1 MAQIETLEQ
10 LAAIIPDA
18 SPRAGLKVLDHLD
31 DQALAYIAR
40 SPFLFIGTEGPDGID
55 ISPKGDAPGFVEVVD
70 ERTLLIPERPGNQLK
85 MGLRNMLAN
94 GRISLIFLCPPTNDT
109 VRVTGTVTLLDD
121 ADLCQRHAMG
131 GKPALL
137 MMRVSIERAFF
148 HCSRP
153 ILRAGLWKPETWG
166 EPMTIS
172 YGKIYAKAMGNP
184 EIEAMFDT
192 ITKEREHDL
201 WN

>member
-1 MAQIETLEQ
+1 MARIETLEQ
-10 LAAIIPDA
+10 LAGIIPDP

-31 DQALAYIAR
+31 DQAATFIAR
-40 SPFLFIGTEGPDGID
+40 SPFVFIGTEGPNGIE
-55 ISPKGDAPGFVEVVD
+55 ISPKGDGAGFVEIVD
-70 ERTLLIPERPGNQLK
+70 DKTLLIPERPGNQLK
-85 MGLRNMLAN
+85 FGLTNILAN
-94 GRISLIFLCPPTNDT
+94 GRISLLFLCPPTNDT
-109 VRVTGTVTLLDD
+109 VRVTGTATLHDD
-121 ADLCQRHAMG
+121 ADLCERHAMG

-137 MMRVSIERAFF
+137 IMRVAIERAFF

-172 YGKIYAKAMGNP
+172 YGRIYAKAMGNP
-184 EIEAMFDT
+184 EIEEMFDT